1 MKETVKSSTS
11 TIDRIGGHLHR
22 IIPISDKSG
31 KVLSYVLKPHM
42 VEFRSRDILQVMVGA
57 SLMAVPVALTEEAWT
72 LGERLPLMNIGI
84 LALLSLFLIST
95 FVYFNFYRN
104 WLDGRVFNYIQRV
117 VGTYFFSMLV
127 VAIILTIIQ
136 KCPWGVDNLLALK
149 RIIIVTFPAS
159 MTATVSDTI
168 K

>member
-1 MKETVKSSTS
+1 MNETLKSNPSR
-11 TIDRIGGHLHR
+11 IDRIGGHLHR

-31 KVLSYVLKPHM
+31 KILSYVLKPHM
-42 VEFRSRDILQVMVGA
+42 VEFRLRDILQVMVGA

-72 LGERLPLMNIGI
+72 LGERLPTSNVGI
-84 LALLSLFLIST
+84 LAILSVLLIST
-95 FVYFNFYRN
+95 FVYFNFYHN
-104 WLDGRVFNYIQRV
+104 WLEGRVFNYIQRV
-117 VGTYFFSMLV
+117 AGTYLFSMLV